1 MKKDISHFVQ
11 TCLICQQAKPDRS
24 KLPRLLEPL
33 EVPPAAWQVI
43 SMDFIEGLPNS
54 GAVNCVLVVIDY
66 FTKYG
71 HFIPLRH
78 PFTAATVAKSFM
90 ANVYK
95 LHGMPMAI
103 ITDRDRIFTSAWW
116 KELFRLADVSLRM
129 STSYYPQLDG
139 QTAVESNNG
148 NLLEVFC

>member
-1 MKKDISHFVQ
+1 
-11 TCLICQQAKPDRS
+11 
-24 KLPRLLEPL
+24 
-33 EVPPAAWQVI
+33 
-43 SMDFIEGLPNS
+43 MDFIEGLPNS

-129 STSYYPQLDG
+129 STSYYP
-139 QTAVESNNG
+139 
-148 NLLEVFC
+148 